1 MRVVASPGGRGILG
15 GEMRGRAR
23 VYLGMRY
30 GGGGRGGCFFGPSF
44 KKMKSS
50 PLEVM
55 SGVLSAHRLLVLE
68 ILAMICSRFD

>member
-30 GGGGRGGCFFGPSF
+30 GGGEGADASSDHLL
-44 KKMKSS
+44 KK
-50 PLEVM
+50 
-55 SGVLSAHRLLVLE
+55 
-68 ILAMICSRFD
+68 